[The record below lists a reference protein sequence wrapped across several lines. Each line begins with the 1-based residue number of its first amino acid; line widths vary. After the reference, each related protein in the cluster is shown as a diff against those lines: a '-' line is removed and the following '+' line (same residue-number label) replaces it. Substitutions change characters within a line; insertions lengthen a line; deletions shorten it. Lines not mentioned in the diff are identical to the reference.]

1 MALFFELSLCF
12 QQLKW
17 VEVKGTI
24 QHSEETKISLSKCH
38 EKEPTCFFFFFGIAD
53 MFVK

>member
-1 MALFFELSLCF
+1 MMQSKIKVALFFDLPLWF

-24 QHSEETKISLSKCH
+24 QHLERNKNISFNML
-38 EKEPTCFFFFFGIAD
+38 
-53 MFVK
+53 